1 MKWEQDKIKHATIS
15 FLLVVLLWIVTK
27 ELVVAMSGT
36 FLIGMGK
43 EWYDELITAGN
54 HWDNEDLLADAI
66 GIIAGA
72 IFITIGAFICN

>member
-1 MKWEQDKIKHATIS
+1 MKWEKDKIQHASIS
-15 FLLVVLLWIVTK
+15 FALVVLLWLVTK

-43 EWYDELITAGN
+43 EVYDELIAPGN

-66 GIIAGA
+66 GIIAAA
-72 IFITIGAFICN
+72 ILITIGAFLCY